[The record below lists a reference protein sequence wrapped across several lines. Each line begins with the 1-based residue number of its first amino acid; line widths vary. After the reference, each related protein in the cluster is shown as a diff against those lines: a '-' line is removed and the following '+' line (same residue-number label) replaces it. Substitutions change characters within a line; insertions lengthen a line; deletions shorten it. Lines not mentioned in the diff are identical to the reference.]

1 MTNEFLSKCRMDM
14 AIDIF
19 EAFIINEIP
28 NVSKKVLSLFSVC
41 LYPPN
46 LENSDW
52 HVFVIK
58 IIDKYLGNC
67 INTQ

>member
-1 MTNEFLSKCRMDM
+1 MTNAFLSENRMDM

-28 NVSKKVLSLFSVC
+28 SVKEKVLSLFSIC
-41 LYPPN
+41 LYPSN

-67 INTQ
+67 INT